1 MTRREP
7 APEIR
12 LRRAYDPPEEADGF
26 RILVDRLWPRG
37 LRRDGAWI
45 DLWLKEVAP
54 SNALRQWFGHDQAR
68 WMEFRARYRAE
79 LRGSPALESLLA
91 LVARHRRVTLLFAAT
106 DVAHNNAVVLREI
119 CARGG
124 LGQTPA
130 TPVVMPPQT

>member
-1 MTRREP
+1 MTGRRA
-7 APEIR
+7 APEVRI
-12 LRRAYDPPEEADGF
+12 RRAYDPPEEADGF

-54 SNALRQWFGHDQAR
+54 SNGLRQWFGHDPDR
-68 WMEFRARYRAE
+68 WTEFRTRYRAE
-79 LRGSPALESLLA
+79 LRGSSALESLLA
-91 LVARHRRVTLLFAAT
+91 EVARHRQVTLLFGAR

-124 LGQTPA
+124 RGQTPA
-130 TPVVMPPQT
+130 APAVMPPQT

>member
-68 WMEFRARYRAE
+68 WMEFRARYRQGDRTGVLHE
-79 LRGSPALESLLA
+79 VSRFQ
-91 LVARHRRVTLLFAAT
+91 RRAGRWMYVDG
-106 DVAHNNAVVLREI
+106 DVDS
-119 CARGG
+119 
-124 LGQTPA
+124 
-130 TPVVMPPQT
+130 